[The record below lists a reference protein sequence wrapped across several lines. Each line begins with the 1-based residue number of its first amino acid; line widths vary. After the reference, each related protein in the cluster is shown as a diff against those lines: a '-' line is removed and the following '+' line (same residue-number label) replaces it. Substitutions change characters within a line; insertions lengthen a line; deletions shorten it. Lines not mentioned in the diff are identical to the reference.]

1 MRDAYELV
9 LPAPLPAHGWKVK
22 IRGRERLEPPHVTII
37 RKTKAWRF
45 SLREMEF
52 MDREPDPSVV
62 PDELISAIK
71 DKIEEIQRAW
81 DEKYPEN
88 PVGSKD

>member
-1 MRDAYELV
+1 
-9 LPAPLPAHGWKVK
+9 
-22 IRGRERLEPPHVTII
+22 
-37 RKTKAWRF
+37 
-45 SLREMEF
+45 MEF

-71 DKIEEIQRAW
+71 DKIEEIQRAG

-88 PVGSKD
+88 PVGSKE